1 MHSHSWFFILST
13 TIKSWDGR
21 RMLLREPCLE
31 ALEIFGGVENRKHA
45 LNTNVN
51 LWWLKHFESNTSKN
65 QETGAESIVPLLFQ
79 VWGRVG
85 VPLCNSFARLKANS
99 WVRHGWDPVHVGIK
113 NVLILDILK
122 ISGFS
127 LGSSNSSNMDQVS
140 KKDQKLGDDSGMQM
154 MPAVDLP

>member
-1 MHSHSWFFILST
+1 
-13 TIKSWDGR
+13 
-21 RMLLREPCLE
+21 
-31 ALEIFGGVENRKHA
+31 
-45 LNTNVN
+45 
-51 LWWLKHFESNTSKN
+51 
-65 QETGAESIVPLLFQ
+65 
-79 VWGRVG
+79 
-85 VPLCNSFARLKANS
+85 
-99 WVRHGWDPVHVGIK
+99 VHVGIK